1 MRSGGNMELALKV
14 RADLGQAASAVIALE
29 KSLGQVGQAAGAA
42 ADGVSKVGT
51 NVKSIADTGKAANDA
66 AIGLQRE
73 GESAEQAAKRIQD
86 MVQASLS
93 YQRALEAQVQA
104 SQSVSEATSRHAAAT
119 TEQARASREAVQAAY
134 ASQATT
140 TQQIQSISE
149 LQQRV
154 ERGAR
159 SFEDLAETEQLL
171 DRAMRAGLVS
181 SEEQAEIFGKLD
193 KQEKQLLASKD
204 QMAAARSKEERQMQ
218 QLLRAYDPAH
228 AALRRLDADEAKLK
242 QSVDAGTLSRE
253 AYNRAMVSISSQR
266 AHWQQL
272 SDGVES
278 ADRRMRNLSL
288 SAREVRTSLAGIGA
302 NLVQGNVT
310 GASSMLL
317 NLGGR
322 SAAGFGVLGSAIGA
336 TVATLGLF
344 AAATYKGYQEN
355 RALELSL
362 IASGNA
368 AGTYAG
374 RLVETSNAVDAATGE
389 YGKAQ
394 KAVAGLAGSGQIAAD
409 SLATAA
415 EAAVN
420 LSRLTGESIEA
431 TTAKIIALAK
441 APSATLQE
449 LNQQYGFLTL
459 EVYEHVR
466 ALEDQGRQTDAARA
480 ALDAFANV
488 HRDRVEEARQSA
500 GFLEQAWDG
509 VKGSVLRAWQAMKDV
524 GRLDVD
530 ARLQSLKEDLAFFQ
544 ALQNSPIPG
553 DAARGTE
560 GLRNTQARIAAL
572 EAERSALEQRA
583 AADKANQDVQ
593 NKAVAASK
601 ALQDQMDS
609 SAPKTEK
616 LAKAVDELGKKFRAL
631 RDGAEGGNSDPELLR
646 DVVFGADGS
655 IKGGAYD
662 KMRKQLEEQFKD
674 RSSKRKSGKTDGEK
688 ADVAAQR
695 ELDNLAKQVSML
707 GDLQEG
713 ETKAGEAARIRYEI
727 EEGAYKNASESLK
740 SQLVDQAQ
748 YLDSERLRID
758 MAKRMV
764 DVHLQLAQLQGNGT
778 DAEVAKTVK
787 ELGRLQ
793 QQLENVGKSAEAA
806 DVAKLMKL
814 TEASAQL
821 KGLQET
827 YNRTMGQVA
836 LEQQRIQVELQAGLI
851 TEADA
856 QQRIVNLYQ
865 AKLVT
870 LRELVPKMREAATAL
885 GNPEAL
891 AAVEQIELKLREMA
905 QTTDLLQQNVRSTFQ
920 SAFKEA
926 FTSLANSSASLGD
939 MVRGFFL
946 TVSSGL
952 AEFVADQWSQAL
964 ANKITSMVFDKGVDV
979 GADVAS
985 AVATQT
991 AATAL
996 GIAGAAVTTG
1006 ATAVATSASALSKS
1020 GGELTTGG
1028 AVVMAAA
1035 QQLSAAASAMTV
1047 ANSIG
1052 AASSFAVGG
1061 YTGAGGK
1068 YQPAGIVHAGEFVHR
1083 QEVVRQ
1089 PGALA
1094 FLSAFN
1100 KVGMA
1105 AIDWWRGYAEGG
1117 MVMPMIDRMPVFTA
1131 ASPVPSAAAAQVG
1144 LRVVN
1149 QVSPDLFDQY
1159 MDDPGSDTTVINK
1172 ISRNAAAIKQI
1183 LGSS

>member
-1 MRSGGNMELALKV
+1 MNRNAGNMELALKI
-14 RADLGQAASAVIALE
+14 RADLGQAGSAVQALDKDLE
-29 KSLGQVGQAAGAA
+29 KIGGSAQKA
-42 ADGVSKVGT
+42 ADGLAKVG
-51 NVKSIADTGKAANDA
+51 NAKGVAETGKAAETA
-66 AIGLQRE
+66 AAGLQRQ
-73 GESAEQAAKRIQD
+73 GETAEQAAKRIQD
-86 MVQASLS
+86 MVQASLD
-93 YQRALEAQVQA
+93 YKRALDAQVQS
-104 SQSVSEATSRHAAAT
+104 SQSNSEAASRHAAAT
-119 TEQARASREAVQAAY
+119 AAQAQASREAVQAAY

-171 DRAMRAGLVS
+171 DRVMRSNLISA
-181 SEEQAEIFGKLD
+181 EEQSEIFGKLD
-193 KQEKQLLASKD
+193 KQEKQLLASKE
-204 QMAAARSKEERQMQ
+204 QAASVRAKEERQMQ
-218 QLLRAYDPAH
+218 QLLRVYDPAH
-228 AALRRLDADEAKLK
+228 AALVRLDADEAKLK
-242 QSVDAGTLSRE
+242 RSVDAGTISRE
-253 AYNRAMVSISSQR
+253 AYNRAMVGIASQR

-272 SDGVES
+272 SDGVDL

-288 SAREVRTSLAGIGA
+288 SAREVRTSLAGVGA
-302 NLVQGNVT
+302 NLLQGNVS
-310 GASSMLL
+310 GAGSMLL
-317 NLGGR
+317 NLGSR
-322 SAAGFGVLGSAIGA
+322 SAAGFGALGVAVGGA
-336 TVATLGLF
+336 VATIGLF
-344 AAATYKGYQEN
+344 AAAAYKGYQEN

-362 IASGNA
+362 IATGNA
-368 AGTYAG
+368 AGTTAG
-374 RLVETSNAVDAATGE
+374 HLAELRNQVGGTTGE

-394 KAVAGLAGSGQIAAD
+394 QALNGLAGSGRIASD
-409 SLATAA
+409 SLAEAA

-420 LSRLTGESIEA
+420 LSKLTGDSIEN

-441 APSATLQE
+441 APSATLAE
-449 LNQQYGFLTL
+449 LNEQYNFLTL
-459 EVYEHVR
+459 EVYDHVR
-466 ALEDQGRQTDAARA
+466 ALEDQGRQTDAARLA
-480 ALDAFANV
+480 ISSFADV
-488 HRDRVEEARQSA
+488 HKQRVEEARQSA
-500 GFLEQAWDG
+500 GFLEQAWEG
-509 VKGSVLRAWQAMKDV
+509 VKGAVLRTWQAMKDV
-524 GRLDVD
+524 GRTDVE
-530 ARLQSLKEDLAFFQ
+530 ARLSSLREDLAFFQ
-544 ALQNSPIPG
+544 SLRNSPIPG
-553 DAARGTE
+553 DATRGAAGEQQTK
-560 GLRNTQARIAAL
+560 ARIAAL
-572 EAERSALEQRA
+572 ESEKAALEQRA
-583 AADKANQDVQ
+583 AADKANQEVQ
-593 NKAVAASK
+593 SKAVAASK
-601 ALQDQMDS
+601 AIQDQLDS
-609 SAPKTEK
+609 GAPKAEK

-631 RDGAEGGNSDPELLR
+631 RDGAAAGNTDPGLLR

-662 KMRKQLEEQFKD
+662 KALKQLQEQYKD
-674 RSSKRKSGKTDGEK
+674 RSRTRKPGKTEGEK
-688 ADVAAQR
+688 AETAAQR

-727 EEGAYKNASESLK
+727 EEGAYKNASEGLK

-748 YLDSERLRID
+748 LLDSERQRVE
-758 MAKRMV
+758 MAKKMV
-764 DVHLQLAQLQGNGT
+764 DVRLQLAQLQGTGA
-778 DAEVAKTVK
+778 DAEAAKTVK

-793 QQLENVGKSAEAA
+793 QQLDNVGKSAEAA

-905 QTTDLLQQNVRSTFQ
+905 QTTDLLQQNVRTTFQ

-926 FTSLANSSASLGD
+926 FMSLASGSASLGD
-939 MVRGFFL
+939 MVRSFFV
-946 TVSSGL
+946 TVSTGL

-964 ANKITSMVFDKGVDV
+964 ASKITSMVFDKGVDV
-979 GADVAS
+979 GADAAAAAATQAS
-985 AVATQT
+985 AAALSSAAAGVT
-991 AATAL
+991 A
-996 GIAGAAVTTG
+996 G
-1006 ATAVATSASALSKS
+1006 ATAVATSATALGTSGAGLISGAAAVTAAAIQMQSA
-1020 GGELTTGG
+1020 
-1028 AVVMAAA
+1028 AAAMAAA
-1035 QQLSAAASAMTV
+1035 NA
-1047 ANSIG
+1047 IG

-1061 YTGAGGK
+1061 YTGPGGK

-1100 KVGMA
+1100 QVGMA
-1105 AIDWWRGYAEGG
+1105 AIDRWRGYAEGG
-1117 MVMPMIDRMPVFTA
+1117 AVTPMIASTPVFTA
-1131 ASPVPSAAAAQVG
+1131 ASPTPMAAATQLG
-1144 LRVVN
+1144 LRVIN
-1149 QVSPDLFDQY
+1149 QVSPDLLDQY
-1159 MDDPGSDTTVINK
+1159 LDDPGSDTTVINK
-1172 ISRNAAAIKQI
+1172 ISRNSAAIRQV
-1183 LGSS
+1183 LGL